1 MEDQISVTRGLVKLK
16 TLAKQIE
23 RMFGE
28 GDQIVGVSVGGKPP
42 TNFNSPEDF
51 KTKAKSSFDSLT
63 DLIKFRSNLKSTIV
77 KSNANTTVQVGNV
90 AMTVAE
96 AIERKQSIEIDKM
109 FLTMLRNQY
118 SNCQNTVDTE
128 NEDIDRQLERL
139 VESSFGGK
147 DKRVEKSDY
156 DNIAKPFLAAN
167 ERKLIDPL
175 GIKAIIDKMAL
186 EIDDFLE
193 NVDVALSESNA
204 KTMINI

>member
-23 RMFGE
+23 RIFGE
-28 GDQIVGVSVGGKPP
+28 GDQIVGVGIGGKPP
-42 TNFNSPEDF
+42 TNFHSPEDF
-51 KTKAKSSFDSLT
+51 KVKAKSAFDSLT
-63 DLIKFRSNLKSTIV
+63 DLIKFRSDLKSAIV
-77 KSNANTTVQVGNV
+77 KSNANTIVQVGNT

-96 AIERKQSIEIDKM
+96 AIERKQSIETDKT
-109 FLTMLRNQY
+109 FLRILRNQY
-118 SNCQNTVDTE
+118 GNCQNAIDIE
-128 NEDIDRQLERL
+128 NEDVNRQLERL

-204 KTMINI
+204 RTMISV

>member
-1 MEDQISVTRGLVKLK
+1 MSEISVTRGLVKLK
-16 TLAKQIE
+16 TLSRQIE
-23 RMFGE
+23 RAFHE
-28 GDQIVGVSVGGKPP
+28 GSPTVGVSVGGKPP
-42 TNFNSPEDF
+42 INFHSAEDF

-63 DLIKFRSNLKSTIV
+63 DLIKFRSNLKSAIV
-77 KSNANTTVQVGNV
+77 KSNADTTVQVGNV

-128 NEDIDRQLERL
+128 NEDVDRQLERL

-175 GIKAIIDKMAL
+175 GIKAIIDKMVL

-204 KTMINI
+204 RTMINV

>member
-1 MEDQISVTRGLVKLK
+1 MSEISVTRGLVKLK
-16 TLAKQIE
+16 TLSRQIE
-23 RMFGE
+23 RMFGD
-28 GDQIVGVSVGGKPP
+28 GSPIVGVIVGEKPP
-42 TNFNSPEDF
+42 TNFNSAEDF
-51 KTKAKSSFDSLT
+51 KVKAKSAFDSLT
-63 DLIKFRSNLKSTIV
+63 DLIKFRSDLKSAIV
-77 KSNANTTVQVGNV
+77 KSNAYTTVQVGNTT
-90 AMTVAE
+90 MTVAE
-96 AIERKQSIEIDKM
+96 AIERKQSIEIDKR

-175 GIKAIIDKMAL
+175 GIKAIIDKMMAM
-186 EIDDFLE
+186 IDDFLE